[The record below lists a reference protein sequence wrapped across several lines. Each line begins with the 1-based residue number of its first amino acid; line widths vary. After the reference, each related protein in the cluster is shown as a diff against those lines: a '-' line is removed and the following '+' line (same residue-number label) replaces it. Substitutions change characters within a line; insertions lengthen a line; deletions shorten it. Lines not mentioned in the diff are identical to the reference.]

1 MIEYFIDYFRITVHL
16 SKRDCMDL
24 YHHYFHI
31 ALGDLVELEHGA
43 KGFKG
48 VLQSLHGFQL
58 KHSPGKDL
66 QYCTFEFSGQVCR
79 MIPPE
84 FFIAFYRHLVWE
96 EIKFN
101 VTRIDLA
108 LDHVPFTPH
117 HFDEAIKE
125 DQKYPERK
133 IIRSLS
139 RRDSYR
145 WESSPFKEKEDGR
158 GFAQNTAYFGSRFSE
173 RFLRVYDKRGPT
185 RLEAEFKGERA
196 SLVTDDLLTKEEKNW
211 YPIMIGHLLDFIDIN
226 KPWWRE
232 FVGKH
237 ERRYARI
244 QSAKEESLDQK
255 RGWLHHQVAPTLAA
269 VVECEGYEELY
280 SLLEEGKK
288 RMRDSHQNLLSLHG
302 K

>member
-16 SKRDCMDL
+16 SKRECMDL
-24 YHHYFHI
+24 YHHFFHI

-58 KHSPGKDL
+58 KHSPGNGL
-66 QYCTFEFSGQVCR
+66 HYCTFEFSGNVCR

-84 FFIAFYRHLVWE
+84 FFIAFYRHLTWE

-108 LDHVPFTPH
+108 FDNVPFTPH
-117 HFDEAIKE
+117 HFEEAINE
-125 DQKYPERK
+125 NQTFPEK
-133 IIRSLS
+133 NIIRSLT
-139 RRDSYR
+139 RRESFKWY
-145 WESSPFKEKEDGR
+145 SSPFKEKEDG
-158 GFAQNTAYFGSRFSE
+158 GGLGQYTAYFGSRQSE

-185 RLEAEFKGERA
+185 RLEAEFKGDRA
-196 SLVTDDLLTKEEKNW
+196 SLVTDDLLTQEEKNW
-211 YPIMIGHLLDFIDIN
+211 FSIMIGHLLDFIDIE
-226 KPWWRE
+226 KPWWKALIGE
-232 FVGKH
+232 H

-244 QSAKEESLDQK
+244 QSAKEESLDKK
-255 RGWLHHQVAPTLAA
+255 REWLHYQVAPTLAA
-269 VVECEGYEELY
+269 VLECTGGEELF